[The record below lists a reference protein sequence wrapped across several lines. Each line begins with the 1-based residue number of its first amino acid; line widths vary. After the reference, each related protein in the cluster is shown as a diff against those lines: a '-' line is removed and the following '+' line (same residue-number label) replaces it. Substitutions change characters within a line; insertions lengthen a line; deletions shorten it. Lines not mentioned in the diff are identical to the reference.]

1 MQETLNIVELIE
13 NNPIAKISSAYNS
26 KLLLKI
32 QESFTGFE
40 QQLFISNFYCYLNYD
55 CIIDFVIDLD
65 NVWRWLGFS
74 QKIRAKEIIERN
86 FTINVDYKTALSS
99 EKAVCEVKQ
108 NGGQNKQTILM
119 TIECFKSLCLK
130 AGTKKA
136 KKTKSK

>member
-55 CIIDFVIDLD
+55 CIIDLKLITLADENGYWFDT
-65 NVWRWLGFS
+65 
-74 QKIRAKEIIERN
+74 AE
-86 FTINVDYKTALSS
+86 FTLSIN
-99 EKAVCEVKQ
+99 
-108 NGGQNKQTILM
+108 
-119 TIECFKSLCLK
+119 
-130 AGTKKA
+130 
-136 KKTKSK
+136 SKN